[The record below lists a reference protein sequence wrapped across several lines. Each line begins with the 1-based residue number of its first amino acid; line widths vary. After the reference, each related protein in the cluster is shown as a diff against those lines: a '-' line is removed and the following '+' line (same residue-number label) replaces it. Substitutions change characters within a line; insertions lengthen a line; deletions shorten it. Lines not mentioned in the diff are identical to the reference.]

1 MTSTQNDQTKANL
14 QREIVKKHLHLQDE
28 ESIRL
33 TLDFLAELH
42 RKSPSSFQGFDE
54 LVKHNGGEDFDTA
67 FLREIYNSLNSSSSE
82 SAKTDA
88 AIAATD
94 TLLGNVF
101 EGRVISIRPYGAF
114 IRFNNTSGLCH
125 ISQVSYDGSRIAQI
139 DLQPNQKVF
148 VKVINEGR
156 DNKGKISLSMR
167 GINQKSGV
175 DESQERSKSNRTCE
189 KRVTRPETHSTISSD
204 KIHHEPE
211 IETEI
216 ELNDARPSFLRNQ
229 EYAETNPSI
238 NTILSMEGAMSKAA
252 ENGSDFARKFREEKL
267 QKEKEKNKASHQ
279 RIDPLAEKDKTEKV
293 ISEWK
298 ASHKLSSF
306 QNPTKRSIEEQ
317 KKSLPVYDMRGDL
330 IQSIRDNQFI
340 VIVGE
345 TGSGKTTQIVQYIYE
360 EGLNV
365 INGES
370 KIIGCTQPRRVA
382 ATSVA
387 KRVSEEVGC
396 DLGDEVGYNVRFD
409 DKTTLK
415 TKIKYMTDGM
425 LEREALTDPEM
436 SKYAVIM
443 LDEAHERTIATD
455 VLFALLKKAA
465 LTNPNLKIIVT
476 SATLDSD
483 KFSVF
488 FNECPILNI
497 PGRTYPVEV
506 LYTKEPEMDY
516 LSAALDTVMQI
527 HISEPSGDILV
538 FLTGQEEIDTS
549 CEVLA
554 ERVKVL
560 GDVASELI
568 ILPVYSALP
577 AEMQTKIFEPTPP
590 GSRKVILATNIA
602 ETSITI
608 DGIYYVVDPGYV
620 KLNAYDSKSGMDTLK
635 ISPIS
640 KAQANQRSGRAGRTG
655 PGKCYR
661 LYTEQSYTNEML
673 PNTIPEIQRQNLS
686 HTILMLK
693 AIGIKDVI
701 QFEFMDPPSKNS
713 MMTSLEDL
721 YMLEALDDD
730 GELTPLGR
738 KMADFPMEPALAKT
752 LIKSVDLNCTEEIL
766 TIVAMLSVQT
776 IFHRP
781 KDRQNLADQRKAR
794 FHSTKGDHLTL
805 LNVYNRWCASKYNK
819 DWCRDNFIQERSMR
833 HAKEV
838 RKQLQTIMTKH
849 KYSVNS
855 CGPDLDAVRK
865 TLCCGYFKNVAK
877 RDSGEGYK
885 TLSKNETVY
894 LHPSSSQFG
903 KNPEYLLYHAI
914 VMTSRE
920 YMHHVTVID
929 PEWLCEF
936 APKYFKLADP
946 HSQARKKQKIVP
958 LESFG
963 NRNQKKPLGWWP
975 GQKK

>member
-1 MTSTQNDQTKANL
+1 MTSAITDTDKLRSDIIRQHLNL
-14 QREIVKKHLHLQDE
+14 HDE
-28 ESIRL
+28 ESINL
-33 TLDFLAELH
+33 TLSFLAELH
-42 RKSPSSFQGFDE
+42 KKSPSSFEAFQKT
-54 LVKHNGGEDFDTA
+54 VQQNGGEDFDTA
-67 FLREIYNSLNSSSSE
+67 FLREVFDSFG
-82 SAKTDA
+82 KDK
-88 AIAATD
+88 
-94 TLLGNVF
+94 LGDNLDNEDELCGRIF
-101 EGRVISIRPYGAF
+101 EGTVASIRPYGAF

-125 ISQVSYDGSRIAQI
+125 ISQVSYDGSRTSRM
-139 DLQPNQKVF
+139 DLHPNQKVF
-148 VKVINEGR
+148 VKVIDQE
-156 DNKGKISLSMR
+156 NKDPRKISLSMR
-167 GINQKSGV
+167 GINQETGIEERERIER
-175 DESQERSKSNRTCE
+175 DHQRMPAEESRT
-189 KRVTRPETHSTISSD
+189 TSYPD
-204 KIHHEPE
+204 FNHELE

-216 ELNDARPSFLRNQ
+216 ELNDARPSFLQNQ
-229 EYAETNPSI
+229 GYKETASSI
-238 NTILSMEGAMSKAA
+238 NTILSMDGAMSKAA
-252 ENGSDFARKFREEKL
+252 ENGSDFARKFREDKL
-267 QKEKEKNKASHQ
+267 QKEKEKNKASHEQ
-279 RIDPLAEKDKTEKV
+279 NDPLSEQKKTEEV
-293 ISEWK
+293 VSEWK
-298 ASHKLSSF
+298 KSQKRSFYQSTKL
-306 QNPTKRSIEEQ
+306 SIEEQ
-317 KKSLPVYDMRGDL
+317 KKSLPVYDMRADL
-330 IQSIRDNQFI
+330 IQTVKDNQFI

-360 EGLNV
+360 EGINV
-365 INGES
+365 INGDS
-370 KIIGCTQPRRVA
+370 KVIGCTQPRRVA

-396 DLGDEVGYNVRFD
+396 ELGDEVGYNVRFD
-409 DKTTLK
+409 DKTTPK

-465 LTNPNLKIIVT
+465 LANPNLKIIVT

-483 KFSVF
+483 KFSKF
-488 FNECPILNI
+488 FNNCPILNI

-516 LSAALDTVMQI
+516 LPAALDTVMQI

-560 GDVASELI
+560 GDSAPELI

-577 AEMQTKIFEPTPP
+577 AEAQARIFEPTPP
-590 GSRKVILATNIA
+590 GSRKVVLATNIA

-620 KLNAYDSKSGMDTLK
+620 KLNAYDPKSGMDTLK
-635 ISPIS
+635 VSPIS

-661 LYTEQSYTNEML
+661 LYTEQSYATEML
-673 PNTIPEIQRQNLS
+673 PNSIPEIQRQNLS

-693 AIGIKDVI
+693 AIGITDVVN
-701 QFEFMDPPSKNS
+701 FEFMDPPSKNS

-730 GELTPLGR
+730 GELTQLGR

-752 LIKSVDLNCTEEIL
+752 LIKSVDLRCTEEIL
-766 TIVAMLSVQT
+766 TIVAMLSVQS

-781 KDRQNLADQRKAR
+781 KDKQQIADQRKAR

-805 LNVYNRWCASKYNK
+805 LNVYNRWCANKYSK
-819 DWCRDNFIQERSMR
+819 DWCRDNFIQDRSMR
-833 HAKEV
+833 HAREV
-838 RKQLQTIMTKH
+838 RRQLQTIMTKH
-849 KYSVNS
+849 KYAIDS
-855 CGPDLDAVRK
+855 CGNDLDAIRK
-865 TLCCGYFKNVAK
+865 CLCCGYFKNVAK

-885 TLSKNETVY
+885 TLSKNESVY

-903 KNPEYLLYHAI
+903 KSPEYVLYHAI

-920 YMHHVTVID
+920 YMHNVSVID
-929 PEWLCEF
+929 PEWLCEY

-946 HSQARKKQKIVP
+946 HSQAKKKQKIVP
-958 LESFG
+958 LTSFG
-963 NRNQKKPLGWWP
+963 NRNQKKSSRWRP
-975 GQKK
+975 GKKK

>member
-1 MTSTQNDQTKANL
+1 MTNRDDQTDKL
-14 QREIVKKHLHLQDE
+14 QRDIINKHLKLQDG
-28 ESIRL
+28 ESIKL

-42 RKSPSSFQGFDE
+42 RKSPSSFEAFHE
-54 LVKHNGGEDFDTA
+54 TVKHNGGDDFDTA
-67 FLREIYNSLNSSSSE
+67 FLRDIYKSFKPGALRREDEHGSNGRTLNTHS
-82 SAKTDA
+82 
-88 AIAATD
+88 
-94 TLLGNVF
+94 GRVY
-101 EGRVISIRPYGAF
+101 EGRIISVRPYGAF

-125 ISQVSYDGSRIAQI
+125 ISQVSYNGSRTTSMDILHP
-139 DLQPNQKVF
+139 DQKVY
-148 VKVINEGR
+148 VKVIDEDRNQR
-156 DNKGKISLSMR
+156 KSSLSMR
-167 GINQKSGV
+167 GINQETGV
-175 DESQERSKSNRTCE
+175 DETREVGGLSREDYRKEPR
-189 KRVTRPETHSTISSD
+189 RVDVLNSTSD
-204 KIHHEPE
+204 RIHHEPE

-216 ELNDARPSFLRNQ
+216 ELNDSRPTFLKNQ
-229 EYAETNPSI
+229 GFTETAPTI
-238 NTILSMEGAMSKAA
+238 NTILSMDGAMSKAA
-252 ENGSDFARKFREEKL
+252 ENGSDFARKFREEKV
-267 QKEKEKNKASHQ
+267 QKEKEKNKAAHQ
-279 RIDPLAEKDKTEKV
+279 QNDPLSQKAKTENV

-298 ASHKLSSF
+298 SSHKHPSF
-306 QNPTKRSIEEQ
+306 QKPTKLTIQEQ
-317 KKSLPVYDMRGDL
+317 KKSLPVYDMRTDL
-330 IQSIRDNQFI
+330 IKSIKDNQFI

-365 INGES
+365 VNDED

-409 DKTTLK
+409 DKTTPK

-443 LDEAHERTIATD
+443 LDEAHERTISTD

-465 LTNPNLKIIVT
+465 SSNPNLKIIVT

-483 KFSVF
+483 KFSKF
-488 FNECPILNI
+488 FNNCPILNI

-527 HISEPSGDILV
+527 HIAEPSGDILV

-560 GDVASELI
+560 GDSAPELI
-568 ILPVYSALP
+568 VLPVYAALP

-608 DGIYYVVDPGYV
+608 DGIYYVIDPGYV
-620 KLNAYDSKSGMDTLK
+620 KLNAYDPKSGMDTLK

-661 LYTEQSYTNEML
+661 LYTEQSYTTEML

-701 QFEFMDPPSKNS
+701 HFEFMDPPSRNS
-713 MMTSLEDL
+713 LLTSLEDL
-721 YMLEALDDD
+721 YTLEALDDD
-730 GELTPLGR
+730 GEITPLGR

-766 TIVAMLSVQT
+766 TIVAMLSVQS
-776 IFHRP
+776 IFYRP
-781 KDRQNLADQRKAR
+781 KDKQNAADQRKAR
-794 FHSTKGDHLTL
+794 FYSTKGDHLTL
-805 LNVYNRWCASKYNK
+805 LNVYNRWRASNYNK

-838 RKQLQTIMTKH
+838 RRQLSAIMLKH
-849 KYSVNS
+849 RYQVNS
-855 CGPDLDAVRK
+855 CGSDLDAVRK
-865 TLCCGYFKNVAK
+865 TLCCGYFKNTAK

-914 VMTSRE
+914 VLTTRE
-920 YMHHVTVID
+920 YMHHVSVID
-929 PEWLCEF
+929 PQWLCEY

-946 HSQARKKQKIVP
+946 DSQTRKKQKIVP
-958 LESFG
+958 LASFG
-963 NRNQKKPLGWWP
+963 NRNQKRSMGWWP
-975 GQKK
+975 GQRK

>member
-1 MTSTQNDQTKANL
+1 MEKKEKKEQRTKQSAFWSCKIINSMTDGPKL
-14 QREIVKKHLHLQDE
+14 LMDIIKRHLSIHDE
-28 ESIRL
+28 ESIKL

-42 RKSPSSFQGFDE
+42 RKAPPSFDAFHKAVQE
-54 LVKHNGGEDFDTA
+54 NGGDDFDTS
-67 FLREIYNSLNSSSSE
+67 FLREIYSSFDKGHNDRGS
-82 SAKTDA
+82 
-88 AIAATD
+88 
-94 TLLGNVF
+94 VF
-101 EGRVISIRPYGAF
+101 EGTVTSIRPYGAF

-125 ISQVSYDGSRIAQI
+125 ISQISSDGSRISRI
-139 DLQPNQKVF
+139 DLQPNQKVY
-148 VKVINEGR
+148 VRVVNDDGR
-156 DNKGKISLSMR
+156 KISLSMR
-167 GINQKSGV
+167 GINQETGKL
-175 DESQERSKSNRTCE
+175 DTMRQKPTIE
-189 KRVTRPETHSTISSD
+189 KEPPTPAHELEVETD
-204 KIHHEPE
+204 
-211 IETEI
+211 I
-216 ELNDARPSFLRNQ
+216 ELNDARPSFLKN
-229 EYAETNPSI
+229 EGYTESATM

-252 ENGSDFARKFREEKL
+252 ENGSEFARKFREEKL
-267 QKEKEKNKASHQ
+267 QKEKEKNRTSHQ
-279 RIDPLAEKDKTEKV
+279 QNDPLLEKEKTEQV

-298 ASHKLSSF
+298 THKKSF
-306 QNPTKRSIEEQ
+306 QKPTKLSIEEQ
-317 KKSLPVYDMRGDL
+317 KKSLPVYDMRTDL
-330 IQSIRDNQFI
+330 IRMVKGNQFI

-365 INGES
+365 INGDS

-396 DLGDEVGYNVRFD
+396 DLGEEVGYNVRFD
-409 DKTTLK
+409 DKTTPK

-465 LTNPNLKIIVT
+465 LSNPNLKIIVT

-483 KFSVF
+483 KFSKF
-488 FNECPILNI
+488 FNNCPILNI

-527 HISEPSGDILV
+527 HISEPTGDILV

-554 ERVKVL
+554 ERAKVL
-560 GDVASELI
+560 GDSAPELI
-568 ILPVYSALP
+568 ILPVFSALP
-577 AEMQTKIFEPTPP
+577 AEMQARIFEPTPP
-590 GSRKVILATNIA
+590 GSRKVVLATNIA

-620 KLNAYDSKSGMDTLK
+620 KLNAYDPKLGMDTLK

-673 PNTIPEIQRQNLS
+673 PNSIPEIQRQNLS

-693 AIGIKDVI
+693 AIGINDVI

-766 TIVAMLSVQT
+766 TIVAMLSVQS

-781 KDRQNLADQRKAR
+781 KDKQVIADQRKAR

-805 LNVYNRWCASKYNK
+805 LNVYNRWRTSKYSK

-838 RKQLQTIMTKH
+838 RRQLQTIMTKH
-849 KYSVNS
+849 NYPVNS
-855 CGPDLDAVRK
+855 CGSDLDAVRK
-865 TLCCGYFKNVAK
+865 CLCCGYFKNVAK
-877 RDSGEGYK
+877 RESGEGYK
-885 TLSKNETVY
+885 TLSKNESVY

-929 PEWLCEF
+929 PEWLCEY

-946 HSQARKKQKIVP
+946 YSQSKKKEKIVP
-958 LESFG
+958 LSSFG
-963 NRNQKKPLGWWP
+963 PNRKLLRRKPKEVKLRR
-975 GQKK
+975 

>member
-1 MTSTQNDQTKANL
+1 MTTIQNGEARVNL
-14 QREIVKKHLHLQDE
+14 QRDIIKKHLHLHDD
-28 ESIRL
+28 ESIKL
-33 TLDFLAELH
+33 TLNFLAELH
-42 RKSPSSFQGFDE
+42 SKSSSSFQAFHE
-54 LVKHNGGEDFDTA
+54 RVKQNGGEDFDAT
-67 FLREIYNSLNSSSSE
+67 FLREIYSSLGQSQLEGRNDGAFHVRSTPE
-82 SAKTDA
+82 TF
-88 AIAATD
+88 
-94 TLLGNVF
+94 LGQVF
-101 EGRVISIRPYGAF
+101 EGKVISIRPYGAF

-125 ISQVSYDGSRIAQI
+125 ISQVSYDGSRTTLV
-139 DLQPNQKVF
+139 DMQPNQKVY
-148 VKVINEGR
+148 VKVINEGH
-156 DNKGKISLSMR
+156 DNGGRISLSMR
-167 GINQKSGV
+167 GINQNTGI
-175 DESQERSKSNRTCE
+175 DESQERSSVSEEWTS
-189 KRVTRPETHSTISSD
+189 RPSETHSTTPSD
-204 KIHHEPE
+204 RLHHELE
-211 IETEI
+211 IDTEI
-216 ELNDARPSFLRNQ
+216 ELNDARPSFLKNKGFT
-229 EYAETNPSI
+229 ETPSM
-238 NTILSMEGAMSKAA
+238 NKVLSMDGVMTKAA

-279 RIDPLAEKDKTEKV
+279 QIDPLANKEKTEQV

-298 ASHKLSSF
+298 KSHKLTSF
-306 QNPTKRSIEEQ
+306 QKPTKLTIEEQ
-317 KKSLPVYDMRGDL
+317 KKSLPVYDMRANL
-330 IQSIRDNQFI
+330 IQMIRDNQFV

-365 INGES
+365 VQGES
-370 KIIGCTQPRRVA
+370 RIIGCTQPRRVA

-396 DLGDEVGYNVRFD
+396 TLGDEVGYNVRFD
-409 DKTTLK
+409 DKTTSK
-415 TKIKYMTDGM
+415 TMIKYMTDGM

-436 SKYAVIM
+436 SKYAIIM

-465 LTNPNLKIIVT
+465 LANPNLKIIVT
-476 SATLDSD
+476 SATLDSE
-483 KFSVF
+483 KFSKF
-488 FNECPILNI
+488 FNNCPILTI

-516 LSAALDTVMQI
+516 LSAALDTVIQI
-527 HISEPSGDILV
+527 HISEPNGDILV

-554 ERVKVL
+554 ERAKVL
-560 GDVASELI
+560 GDSAPELI

-577 AEMQTKIFEPTPP
+577 AEMQARIFEPTPP

-620 KLNAYDSKSGMDTLK
+620 KLNGYDPKLGMDTLN
-635 ISPIS
+635 ITPIS

-661 LYTEQSYTNEML
+661 LYTEQSYIKEML
-673 PNTIPEIQRQNLS
+673 PNTVPEIQRQNLS

-693 AIGIKDVI
+693 AIGIDDVLH
-701 QFEFMDPPSKNS
+701 FEFMDPPSKNS

-730 GELTPLGR
+730 GELTLLGR

-752 LIKSVDLNCTEEIL
+752 LIQSVDLNCTEEIL

-776 IFHRP
+776 VFHRP
-781 KDRQNLADQRKAR
+781 KEKQNLADQRKAR

-805 LNVYNRWCASKYNK
+805 LNVYNRWCASKYSK

-838 RKQLQTIMTKH
+838 RRQLQTIMTKH
-849 KYSVNS
+849 KYPVNS
-855 CGPDLDAVRK
+855 CGNDLDAIRK

-920 YMHHVTVID
+920 YMHCVTVID
-929 PEWLCEF
+929 PEWLCQY

-946 HSQARKKQKIVP
+946 YSQAKKKQKIVP
-958 LESFG
+958 LASFG
-963 NRNQKKPLGWWP
+963 NRNQKKPLRWRP
-975 GQKK
+975 GKKK